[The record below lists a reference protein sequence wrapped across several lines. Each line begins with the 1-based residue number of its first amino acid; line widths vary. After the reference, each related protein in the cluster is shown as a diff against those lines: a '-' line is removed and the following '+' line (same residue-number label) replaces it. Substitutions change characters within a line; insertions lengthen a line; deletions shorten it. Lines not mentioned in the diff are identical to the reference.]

1 MNKNIWKEYSFY
13 YNKFTPKFQKELLN
27 YTNQN
32 MSGDILD
39 AGVGVGKLIEYLEKN
54 ENINSI
60 MGIDSNDEMLKF
72 AKEKSKKSII
82 KKLNIEDI
90 LKLNQKFDSISSINV
105 IYSLDNPIK
114 FLEDSYTLLNKKGK
128 LILSSQIRN
137 FKSNSLIEEIKNEFG
152 NDDDFNK
159 YLEINKILTSQNFN
173 VKNYEINEIETI
185 SKLIG
190 FKILDKKSSHYLN
203 NNFTFIFE
211 KK

>member
-90 LKLNQKFDSISSINV
+90 LKLDQKFDSISSINV

-114 FLEDSYTLLNKKGK
+114 FLEDSYKLLNKKGK

-137 FKSNSLIEEIKNEFG
+137 FKSNSLIEKIKNEFG

-159 YLEINKILTSQNFN
+159 YLEINKVLTSQNFN